1 MLGLGNSAVP
11 RNVLD
16 FRRLKPA
23 VHIGIR
29 NAVYFVFTYETA
41 EQRVRAKN
49 SGEQKARAI

>member
-1 MLGLGNSAVP
+1 MLGLGDSAVP

-29 NAVYFVFTYETA
+29 NALYFVFTYETA